1 MDKCTLLKMKEKISN
16 EYLRIENEIKNKD
29 YASAMFYKI
38 ELNGLAIAMNMIQEE
53 CNNIN

>member
-29 YASAMFYKI
+29 YASTMFYKI